1 VKHKSSS
8 FLMQKC
14 ISSCGFF
21 KQDTHALFLD

>member
-14 ISSCGFF
+14 ILSSGFF
-21 KQDTHALFLD
+21 KQETHALLLD